1 MPQIS
6 GIFKVSQI
14 DDLRVSK
21 KDKSYIEF
29 SVVSIDN
36 YEKNHYL
43 RPKGEEYH
51 FECVAYDTVAK
62 DIFDIINER
71 DYLHISGK
79 LSFNRTSKRIIEVA
93 TFKKIIDDGLKKD
106 DDENYEDDDFND
118 DIKF

>member
-6 GIFKVSQI
+6 GIFRVSQI

-43 RPKGEEYH
+43 RPKGKEYR

-62 DIFDIINER
+62 DIFDTISER
-71 DYLHISGK
+71 NYLYISGK
-79 LSFNRTSKRIIEVA
+79 LKFERNTKRIIEVT
-93 TFKKIIDDGLKKD
+93 TFKKIIDDDLKENE
-106 DDENYEDDDFND
+106 DENYEDDDFND